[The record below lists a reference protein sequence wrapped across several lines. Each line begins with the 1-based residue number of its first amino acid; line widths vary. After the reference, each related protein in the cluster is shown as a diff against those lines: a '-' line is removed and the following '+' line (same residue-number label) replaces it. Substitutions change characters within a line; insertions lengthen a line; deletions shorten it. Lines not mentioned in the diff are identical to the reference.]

1 MGLHHLNA
9 QSILNSNTYD
19 EILDT
24 SQDKKHFLIVL
35 IEPIPQKHVLTHRLI
50 KNHHIHLTC
59 KSINLAQWLQVIMK
73 NLVMQIVCQSN
84 TTKIEDVQEISF
96 PHIDSL
102 FTIEFKKDI
111 TYERLETEI
120 ETLVKW
126 CGKNV
131 VYEIPGADSV
141 VPVTT
146 VPKDVANEGPL
157 CKIFT

>member
-1 MGLHHLNA
+1 
-9 QSILNSNTYD
+9 
-19 EILDT
+19 
-24 SQDKKHFLIVL
+24 
-35 IEPIPQKHVLTHRLI
+35 
-50 KNHHIHLTC
+50 
-59 KSINLAQWLQVIMK
+59 MK

-102 FTIEFKKDI
+102 FTIDFKKDI

-120 ETLVKW
+120 ETLVKL

-131 VYEIPGADSV
+131 VYETSGADSV